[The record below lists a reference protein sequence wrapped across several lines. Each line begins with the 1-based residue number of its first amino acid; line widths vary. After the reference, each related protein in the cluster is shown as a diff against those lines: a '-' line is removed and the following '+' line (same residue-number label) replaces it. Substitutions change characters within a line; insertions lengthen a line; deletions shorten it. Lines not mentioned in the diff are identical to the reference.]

1 MRSEGKSWLLFISV
15 LVLLLATS
23 TFIHSHSHA
32 EELPPHDALS
42 TFPAQIGGWTGTDVA
57 IPDDARQVLGPGDF
71 LERVYANPLARG
83 EVDLFLAYF
92 PSQRSGD
99 TIHSPKNCL
108 PGAGWT
114 PVQSGIIRIPR
125 AEGKPIAANRYIL
138 TKGLDR
144 EVVLYWYQFHGR
156 AVASEYWAKYY
167 LIQDALRI
175 NRTDGALVRVI
186 APVGYREP
194 VGAGVSRAEGFAQEV
209 LPLLGSYIPQ

>member
-1 MRSEGKSWLLFISV
+1 MNAQSKPWLRFAV
-15 LVLLLATS
+15 VVALLLVAS
-23 TFIHSHSHA
+23 VFIHDHTHA
-32 EELPPHDALS
+32 EELPSHENLAL
-42 TFPAQIGGWTGTDVA
+42 FPVLLGGWTGTDVA

-71 LERVYANPLARG
+71 LERVYADPSAGG

-114 PVQSGIIRIPR
+114 PTQSGMIHIPWGN
-125 AEGKPIAANRYIL
+125 GKQIVANRYIL
-138 TKGLDR
+138 TKGLDH
-144 EVVLYWYQFHGR
+144 EVVLYWYQSHGR

-167 LIQDALRI
+167 LIEDAIRL

-186 APVGYREP
+186 TPVGYQEP
-194 VGAGVSRAEGFAQEV
+194 VQDAVSRAVGFAQDV
-209 LPLLGSYIPQ
+209 LPLLGNYIPR

>member
-1 MRSEGKSWLLFISV
+1 MNSKTKSWLCFLAVAALFLMASI
-15 LVLLLATS
+15 
-23 TFIHSHSHA
+23 FIHDHTHA
-32 EELPPHDALS
+32 EELPPHDNLAA
-42 TFPAQIGGWTGTDVA
+42 FPAQLGGWTGTDVT

-71 LERVYANPLARG
+71 LERVYANPSAGG

-114 PVQSGIIRIPR
+114 PAQSNVIHIPWGN
-125 AEGKPIAANRYIL
+125 GKQIVANRYIL

-144 EVVLYWYQFHGR
+144 EVVLYWYQSHGR

-167 LIQDALRI
+167 LIEDAIRL

-186 APVGYREP
+186 TPLAYQEP
-194 VGAGVSRAEGFAQEV
+194 IPDGVSRAVGFAQEV
-209 LPLLGSYIPQ
+209 LPLLKNYIPR